1 MEKQNLKLMQNS
13 FLKTMRVIFF
23 ALLAGQIIFMAVA
36 FFTVNNN
43 PPQSQSDDLFNII
56 VPVAI
61 GLGLFMSSLLFKQ
74 MLAKIKKD
82 DSFEQKLEAYRS
94 ALIIRYALLEVPS
107 IFSTVVYL
115 FSGNIIFLAFSGVM
129 ILAFLMNMPSRDKAT
144 QDLNLSS
151 IEADKL

>member
-13 FLKTMRVIFF
+13 FLKTMRIIFF

-82 DSFEQKLEAYRS
+82 DSIEQKLEAYRS
-94 ALIIRYALLEVPS
+94 ALIIRYALLEGPS

-115 FSGNIIFLAFSGVM
+115 LSGNIIFLAFSGVM
-129 ILAFLMNMPSRDKAT
+129 ILAFLINMPSRDKAT

>member
-13 FLKTMRVIFF
+13 FLKTMRIIFF

-61 GLGLFMSSLLFKQ
+61 GLGLFISGMLFKQ
-74 MLAKIKKD
+74 LLGKIKND
-82 DSFEQKLEAYRS
+82 ASFEKKLEAYRS
-94 ALIIRYALLEVPS
+94 AMIIRYALLEGPS
-107 IFSTVVYL
+107 IFSTVAYL
-115 FSGNIIFLAFSGVM
+115 LSGNIIFLAFSGVM
-129 ILAFLMNMPSRDKAT
+129 ILAFLMNMPSRNKAA

>member
-1 MEKQNLKLMQNS
+1 MNRKWTLL
-13 FLKTMRVIFF
+13 FLWGT
-23 ALLAGQIIFMAVA
+23 IFMAVA

-43 PPQSQSDDLFNII
+43 PPQSQSDDLFNIM

-61 GLGLFMSSLLFKQ
+61 GFGLFMSGILFKQ
-74 MLAKIKKD
+74 LIGKIKND
-82 DSFEQKLEAYRS
+82 ASFEKKLEAYRS
-94 ALIIRYALLEVPS
+94 AMIMRYALLEGPS

-115 FSGNIIFLAFSGVM
+115 LTGNMIFLAFSGVM

>member
-13 FLKTMRVIFF
+13 FLKTMRIIFF

-82 DSFEQKLEAYRS
+82 DFFEQKLEAYRS

>member
-1 MEKQNLKLMQNS
+1 MEKQNLKFMQNS
-13 FLKTMRVIFF
+13 FLKTMRIIFF
-23 ALLAGQIIFMAVA
+23 ALLAGQIIFIAVA
-36 FFTVNNN
+36 FFTITNNS
-43 PPQSQSDDLFNII
+43 PQSQSDDLFNII

-61 GLGLFMSSLLFKQ
+61 GFGLFMSSLLFKQ

>member
-1 MEKQNLKLMQNS
+1 MEKQNLKFMQNS
-13 FLKTMRVIFF
+13 FLKTMRIIFF
-23 ALLAGQIIFMAVA
+23 ALLAGQIIFIAVA
-36 FFTVNNN
+36 FFMVTNN

-61 GLGLFMSSLLFKQ
+61 GSGLFMSSLLFKQ

-82 DSFEQKLEAYRS
+82 DSFEKKLEAYRS
-94 ALIIRYALLEVPS
+94 ALIMRYALLEGPS

-115 FSGNIIFLAFSGVM
+115 LSGNIIFLAFSGVM
-129 ILAFLMNMPSRDKAT
+129 ILAFLMNMPSQNKAT

>member
-13 FLKTMRVIFF
+13 FLKTMRIIFF

-43 PPQSQSDDLFNII
+43 PPQSQSDDLFNLI

-129 ILAFLMNMPSRDKAT
+129 ILAFLINMPSRDKAT

>member
-13 FLKTMRVIFF
+13 FLKTMRIIFF

>member
-13 FLKTMRVIFF
+13 FLKTMRIIFF

-61 GLGLFMSSLLFKQ
+61 GLGLFMSGMLFKQ
-74 MLAKIKKD
+74 LLGKIKND
-82 DSFEQKLEAYRS
+82 ASFEKKLEAYRS
-94 ALIIRYALLEVPS
+94 AMIIRYALLEGPS
-107 IFSTVVYL
+107 IFSTVAYL
-115 FSGNIIFLAFSGVM
+115 LSGNIIFLAFSGVM
-129 ILAFLMNMPSRDKAT
+129 ILAFLMNMPSRNKAA

>member
-1 MEKQNLKLMQNS
+1 MQNG
-13 FLKTMRVIFF
+13 FLNTMRIIFF
-23 ALLAGQIIFMAVA
+23 ALLAGQIIFIAVA

-61 GLGLFMSSLLFKQ
+61 GFGLLMSNMLFKQ

-94 ALIIRYALLEVPS
+94 ALIVRYALLEGPS

-115 FSGNIIFLAFSGVM
+115 LSGNIIFLAFSGVM
-129 ILAFLMNMPSRDKAT
+129 ILAFLMNMPSQNKAT

>member
-13 FLKTMRVIFF
+13 FLKTMRIIFF

-43 PPQSQSDDLFNII
+43 PPQSQSDDLFNIL

-61 GLGLFMSSLLFKQ
+61 GSGLFMSSLLFKQ

>member
-13 FLKTMRVIFF
+13 FLKTMRIIFF

-129 ILAFLMNMPSRDKAT
+129 ILAFLINMPSRDKAT

>member
-13 FLKTMRVIFF
+13 FLKTMRIIFF

-43 PPQSQSDDLFNII
+43 PPQSQSDDLFNIM

-61 GLGLFMSSLLFKQ
+61 GFGLFMSGMLFKQ
-74 MLAKIKKD
+74 LIGKIKND
-82 DSFEQKLEAYRS
+82 ASFEQKLEAYRS

-107 IFSTVVYL
+107 IFSTVAYL

>member
-13 FLKTMRVIFF
+13 FLKTMRIIFF

-94 ALIIRYALLEVPS
+94 ALIIRYALLEGPS

-115 FSGNIIFLAFSGVM
+115 LSGNIIFLAFSGVM